1 MCQVCLAYL
10 FVCYLMGSFP
20 GVLVENERDACD
32 ATCSTF
38 YFPAV
43 VKVCFISCVAFYK
56 NFKFSG
62 KVDETI

>member
-1 MCQVCLAYL
+1 
-10 FVCYLMGSFP
+10 MGSFP